1 LTKHM
6 SCKNVICIIIAIAFI
21 TLMIINTGLS
31 KAEAGKQ
38 EVSAHLDDLIPDLI
52 SLHDI
57 PGASIALIKNGDV
70 VWSKGYGYQDLEEDE
85 PVNADTLF
93 RAESITKSI
102 TAWGVMNLVEKGY
115 IGLDDP
121 LDKHLTSWQ
130 LPETEYSEEAV
141 AIRQLLSH
149 SSGITGGTDYE
160 LPGTERPPLEEV
172 LAGEH
177 SLDQAKLVREPS
189 SSFEYSNQGFIILE
203 LLVEDVTG
211 KSYDD
216 YIEEL
221 ILDPLAMSNTTYNH
235 GEEVQARLATSY
247 YLNGEPVPMHV
258 YPFKTPGGLISTA
271 ADLARFYAAGTDTDG
286 QEKGRGI
293 LTAESVEVLYTP
305 VIEPA
310 DFYAYGSD
318 GVGLGYFID
327 YLETGEKAVFH
338 GGEGAGS
345 LGMAYAVPESGEG
358 IVVLTN
364 SKGSWPFLF
373 TVLGEWA
380 ETSGFSQPA
389 MSRLYSNLQT
399 GVWAAIIALIA
410 ISAYIIGSLVFGFR
424 AGKIKLAPLSAKARG
439 FRIIKVGVS
448 GLLLGVWWLAGEM
461 VIRNLLPLIQSR
473 LTIAL
478 LVLVMA
484 IVISSLFVK
493 PGSPN
498 SRPATIE

>member
-1 LTKHM
+1 M
-6 SCKNVICIIIAIAFI
+6 S
-21 TLMIINTGLS
+21 TTTSLS
-31 KAEAGKQ
+31 KAEAEKQ
-38 EVSAHLDDLIPDLI
+38 EVSAHLDDRIPELMNMYN
-52 SLHDI
+52 I
-57 PGASIALIKNGDV
+57 PGISVALIKDGDV
-70 VWSKGYGYQDLEEDE
+70 VWSKGYGYQDLAKNK
-85 PVNADTLF
+85 PVNSNTLF
-93 RAESITKSI
+93 RAESITKSL
-102 TAWGVMNLVEKGY
+102 TAWGVMNLVEQDY
-115 IGLDDP
+115 IELDGP

-130 LPETEYSEEAV
+130 LPETKYAEEAV
-141 AIRQLLSH
+141 TIRQLLSH
-149 SSGITGGTDYE
+149 SSGITGGTDYG
-160 LPGTERPPLEEV
+160 LPGTERPPLEEG

-177 SLDQAKLVREPS
+177 SQYQAKLVREPG

-203 LLVEDVTG
+203 LLVEDVTS

-235 GEEVQARLATSY
+235 GEEVQSRLATSY
-247 YLNGEPVPMHV
+247 YLDGEPVPMHV
-258 YPFKTPGGLISTA
+258 YPFKTPGGLNSTA
-271 ADLARFYAAGTDTDG
+271 ADLARFYAAGMDTEG

-293 LTAESVEVLYTP
+293 LTAESVDMLYTP

-345 LGMAYAVPESGEG
+345 LGMAYAVPESGAG
-358 IVVLTN
+358 VVVLTN

-380 ETSGFSQPA
+380 ETSGFSRPA
-389 MSRLYSNLQT
+389 MSRLYSNLQR
-399 GVWAAIIALIA
+399 GAWAGIIALVA
-410 ISAYIIGSLVFGFR
+410 ISVYIIGSLVFGLK
-424 AGKIKLAPLSAKARG
+424 AGKIKLAPLSAQARV
-439 FRIIKVGVS
+439 FRIFKIGVS

-478 LVLVMA
+478 LVLVLA

-493 PGSPN
+493 MGSPN
-498 SRPATIE
+498 SRIKTIE